1 MLRLAVTMYFK
12 NQTEFKL
19 QQITVLMLIY
29 SHISKSLCQPR
40 SFSKHHRHVCFNPE
54 KAAKWFLLV
63 PHVCVLAQ
71 WRLG

>member
-1 MLRLAVTMYFK
+1 MLHLAVTMYFK

-29 SHISKSLCQPR
+29 NHISKSLCQPR
-40 SFSKHHRHVCFNPE
+40 SFSKHHPHVCFNPE
-54 KAAKWFLLV
+54 EASKWFLLV